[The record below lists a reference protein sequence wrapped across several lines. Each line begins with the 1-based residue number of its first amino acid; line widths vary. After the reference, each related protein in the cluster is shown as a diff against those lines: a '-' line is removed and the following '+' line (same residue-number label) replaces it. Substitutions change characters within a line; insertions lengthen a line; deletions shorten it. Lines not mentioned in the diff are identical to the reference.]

1 MNLFLV
7 LFWIYMFLFVIYFFN
22 TLLIYIEIL
31 ACMNS
36 YITWLVS
43 ISFPPHYCTYFME
56 YIWFDN
62 LFWQFFFHF
71 YSSRFKVP
79 EELVL

>member
-7 LFWIYMFLFVIYFFN
+7 LFWICMFLFVIYFFN
-22 TLLIYIEIL
+22 TLLVYIEIL

-43 ISFPPHYCTYFME
+43 ISFPPIIVHILWNIFGSITH
-56 YIWFDN
+56 FDN
-62 LFWQFFFHF
+62 FSFIFIHQDLKFL
-71 YSSRFKVP
+71 KN
-79 EELVL
+79 